1 MMALMSASMSGDFVS
16 PALQERGLELLAQEE
31 AGIRRV
37 IRRYIRDPATE
48 DDLYQEVS
56 LKVLRRLD
64 TLREK
69 KALRGWL
76 FQIARN
82 ASLDYLRKVDRR
94 PKNVSV
100 EHIGTAAGGEHSR
113 NPAERYC
120 SHERIA
126 AVQAAL
132 EQLPPSQRE
141 VLKLRLEEGLDHQA
155 ISERLDISRQ
165 AVEVRL
171 CRGRANLK
179 ERIHDIMAGDL

>member
-1 MMALMSASMSGDFVS
+1 MMTFMTASMSRDFVS
-16 PALQERGLELLAQEE
+16 PALQEQGLALLAQEE
-31 AGIRRV
+31 AAIRRV
-37 IRRYIRDPATE
+37 IKRYIRDPATE

-56 LKVLRRLD
+56 LKVMRRLD
-64 TLREK
+64 TLRES

-82 ASLDYLRKVDRR
+82 ASLDYLRKADRR

-100 EHIGTAAGGEHSR
+100 EHVSSAATGEHSR
-113 NPAERYC
+113 NPAEQFC
-120 SHERIA
+120 SQERIA
-126 AVQAAL
+126 AIKTAL
-132 EQLPPSQRE
+132 DELPPSQRE

-155 ISERLDISRQ
+155 ISERLNISRQ

-179 ERIHDIMAGDL
+179 DRIQEIMGGDL

>member
-1 MMALMSASMSGDFVS
+1 MTASMSTDFVS
-16 PALQERGLELLAQEE
+16 PALQEKGLALLAQEE
-31 AGIRRV
+31 LGIRRV
-37 IRRYIRDPATE
+37 IQRYIRDPATE
-48 DDLYQEVS
+48 DDLFQEVS

-82 ASLDYLRKVDRR
+82 ACLDYLRKVDRR
-94 PKNVSV
+94 PKKVTI
-100 EHIGTAAGGEHSR
+100 EHISNAAGGEHSR
-113 NPAERYC
+113 NPADQFC
-120 SHERIA
+120 SKERIQ

-132 EQLPPSQRE
+132 EELPPSQRE
-141 VLKLRLEEGLDHQA
+141 VLKLRLQEGLDHQA

-179 ERIHDIMAGDL
+179 ERLQEIMSGDLA

>member
-1 MMALMSASMSGDFVS
+1 MTASMSRDFVS
-16 PALQERGLELLAQEE
+16 PELQEKGLQLLAQEE
-31 AGIRRV
+31 MGIRRV
-37 IRRYIRDPATE
+37 IQRYIRDPATE
-48 DDLYQEVS
+48 DDIYQEVS

-82 ASLDYLRKVDRR
+82 ASLDYLRKMDRR
-94 PKNVSV
+94 PKNVPV
-100 EHIGTAAGGEHSR
+100 EHVSNAAVGEHSR
-113 NPAERYC
+113 NPSEQFC
-120 SHERIA
+120 SKERIL

-132 EQLPPSQRE
+132 EELPPSQRD

-179 ERIHDIMAGDL
+179 QRLQDIMSGDL